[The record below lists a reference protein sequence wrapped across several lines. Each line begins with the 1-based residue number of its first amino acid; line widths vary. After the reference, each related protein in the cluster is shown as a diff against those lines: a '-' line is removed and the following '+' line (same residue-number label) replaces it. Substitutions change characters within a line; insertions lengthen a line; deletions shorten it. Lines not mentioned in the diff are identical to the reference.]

1 MASMLVQPLFP
12 AFPVNPQIQRTTNKI
27 RTHRLFTTLHQR
39 TKTSI
44 FGECPPGTIP
54 IFIARD
60 AEQSSGLI
68 GDESLTLLKA
78 ELFQALT
85 GINRG
90 IFGVPSAKKSEIENL
105 VRQLESQN
113 PTPNPTRN
121 LEKVAGN
128 WKLVYSTITVLG
140 AKRTKLGLRDF
151 ISLGD
156 FFQTID
162 VVKSKAVNVIKFN
175 VRGFKML
182 DGQLTIEASFK
193 IASIS
198 RVEINYDHSTII
210 PDQLMNMFRK
220 NYDLL
225 LGIFNP
231 EGWLEITYVDDIL
244 RIGRDDKGNIF
255 ILERSEEN

>member
-1 MASMLVQPLFP
+1 MASMLVQPLLP

-54 IFIARD
+54 IFIARG

-68 GDESLTLLKA
+68 GEESLTQLKA

-162 VVKSKAVNVIKFN
+162 VAKV
-175 VRGFKML
+175 GFY
-182 DGQLTIEASFK
+182 EYS
-193 IASIS
+193 
-198 RVEINYDHSTII
+198 
-210 PDQLMNMFRK
+210 
-220 NYDLL
+220 
-225 LGIFNP
+225 
-231 EGWLEITYVDDIL
+231 
-244 RIGRDDKGNIF
+244 
-255 ILERSEEN
+255 